1 MENKSNLSLEIVD
14 IVYKVIVKVKTVE
27 IVEIILCIII
37 IKYQVKFLIEQ
48 IQKKKKD
55 IKMNIK

>member
-14 IVYKVIVKVKTVE
+14 IVYKVIVKVKIVE
-27 IVEIILCIII
+27 IVEIILYIII
-37 IKYQVKFLIEQ
+37 IRNQVKFLIEQ

>member
-1 MENKSNLSLEIVD
+1 MENKLNLFLEIVD
-14 IVYKVIVKVKTVE
+14 IVHKVIVKAEIVK
-27 IVEIILCIII
+27 IVEIILCIIM

-48 IQKKKKD
+48 IQKKD